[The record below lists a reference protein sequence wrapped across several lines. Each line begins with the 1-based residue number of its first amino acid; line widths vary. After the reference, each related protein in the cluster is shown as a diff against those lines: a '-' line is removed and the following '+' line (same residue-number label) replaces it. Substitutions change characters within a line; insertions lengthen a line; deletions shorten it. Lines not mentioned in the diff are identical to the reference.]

1 MKICKM
7 WVYNSNV
14 AKIIKS
20 VYSMETN
27 KGMLIVPVEHQL
39 MASTEHNLKSNMHV
53 HTLSW
58 FISLFSDI

>member
-1 MKICKM
+1 M
-7 WVYNSNV
+7 